1 MEEKPVYVSKEGLEK
16 MKEELHYLKT
26 TKTREVADRIER
38 AKDLGDLSE
47 NAEYAEAKDEYAW
60 TQGRILELEDAIN
73 RAQVIEAADSEQVS
87 IGCRVGVEINGR
99 KKEFTLVGT
108 TEADP
113 MQGRISN
120 ESPIGQA
127 LLGLKVGDEVEV
139 NAPSGPIVYKVLTID
154 C

>member
-16 MKEELHYLKT
+16 MQQELHHLKT
-26 TKTREVADRIER
+26 VKTREVADRIEK

-73 RAQVIEAADSEQVS
+73 RAQVIEAADNERVS
-87 IGCRVGVEINGR
+87 IGCRVSVEINGR
-99 KKEFTLVGT
+99 KKEFQLVGT

-127 LLGLKVGDEVEV
+127 LLGAKVGDEVEV
-139 NAPSGPIVYKVLTID
+139 KAPSGAIIYKVVTID